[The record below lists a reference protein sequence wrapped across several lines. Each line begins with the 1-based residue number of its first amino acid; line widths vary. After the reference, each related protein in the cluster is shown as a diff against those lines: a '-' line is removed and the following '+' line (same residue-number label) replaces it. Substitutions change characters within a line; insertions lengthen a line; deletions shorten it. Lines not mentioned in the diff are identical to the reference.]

1 MIPIRLQLKNF
12 LSYGDTQTIDFSPYS
27 LICLSGKN
35 GHGKSALLD
44 AITWALWG
52 QARKASTSSRPDQG
66 LLKLGQ
72 STMTVCLDFVFN
84 GQEYRVRRE
93 FSVIQGK
100 ISTKIDFGIIDTGAS
115 NSNASSANTSGSPAN
130 NVSTHNVNASSS
142 SSSNSDTGNSNAG
155 NFTGERTSIDRDR
168 LKVMPLSG
176 KTSRETQETIE
187 RTLNLDFE
195 SFAHSSF
202 LRQGQ
207 ASEFSKKAPKE
218 RKDILA
224 AILGLK
230 KYDAIKQAA
239 LDKAREAQNEKGAR
253 AAVLEKSQQQLAQK
267 STVEEEY
274 VTNQTLV
281 TITRSA
287 LLELEQHQTKLTHE
301 AQEISKQQRER
312 AIISSH
318 QERLE
323 AQMLSLQKTFSD
335 EAQLWRTTHRK
346 LRTMADPA
354 QIDRKRQ
361 TLLIAVTEQQEALQ
375 KQLTLK
381 QELFELTMTISAREA
396 ALKQQH
402 TESMATVTTT
412 LERAR
417 AEQRDI
423 THKLSLL
430 ATQLEKLERQK
441 FELTRSLEQHKVA
454 LELRTTQSAQAHTIE
469 EQFERRK
476 AFYQRFSAQGKY
488 LTSELNTLERKQHD
502 LHDDGPSSCP
512 LCEQNLSAARK
523 RFLKTQTLEQ
533 HGALKRRLS
542 RMSKALTRLKQ
553 LLIEQNDALVPLK
566 KAREEASIIEAR
578 MKDTH
583 EQCAVIEREL
593 QELIALKQTLGNQLK
608 AATDSALKLT
618 EACTAGTNVL
628 AELIKKDEACVIARA
643 KQSVLELLIKKTL
656 YEKETH
662 ERALQELAL
671 LAKEQEYLAHL
682 KQEAAQQISR
692 KERISEVRSALRA
705 HQQSLRAVE
714 ESLKQFLQ
722 LAELETAH
730 AQRLATH
737 RDETKLAQKRHEELL
752 GEQARITLKR
762 ETIATLER
770 DCSEELTRIAT
781 IDERIADYQAIALA
795 VGKDGIQA
803 LIIEQALPEIES
815 EANALLG
822 RLTNNQAHVSIESL
836 RDLKK
841 GGAKE
846 TLDINISDS
855 LGVRPYELYSGGEAF
870 RIDFAL
876 RIAISKLLAR
886 RAGTSLQTLIIDE
899 GFGSQD
905 EEGLS
910 KIMEAIYAIKD
921 DFAMIIIVSHLT
933 SMKDQF
939 PVHLVV
945 EKEPNGSRVH
955 VFQQG

>member
-12 LSYGDTQTIDFSPYS
+12 LSYGDPQTIDFSPHS

-44 AITWALWG
+44 AMTWALWG

-84 GQEYRVRRE
+84 SQEYRVRRE
-93 FSVIQGK
+93 FSMIQGK
-100 ISTKIDFGIIDTGAS
+100 ISTKIDFGMIDTGAS
-115 NSNASSANTSGSPAN
+115 NSNINNSNSNDLNSSSANNSH
-130 NVSTHNVNASSS
+130 V
-142 SSSNSDTGNSNAG
+142 SNSSTSNC
-155 NFTGERTSIDRDR
+155 NTGEHTAIDRDR
-168 LKVMPLSG
+168 LKVIPLSG

-253 AAVLEKSQQQLAQK
+253 AAVLEKSQQQLVQK
-267 STVEEEY
+267 STVEEEFL
-274 VTNQTLV
+274 TNQNSL

-287 LLELEQHQTKLTHE
+287 LLELEQRHKQLTQE
-301 AQEISKQQRER
+301 AQHISEQQRER

-318 QERLE
+318 QERLLSQAPSLRETFTSE
-323 AQMLSLQKTFSD
+323 AHV
-335 EAQLWRTTHRK
+335 WRTTHRK

-354 QIDRKRQ
+354 QVDRKRQ
-361 TLLIAVTEQQEALQ
+361 ALLTAVTEQQEALQ

-381 QELFELTMTISAREA
+381 QEVFELTMSISAREA

-402 TESMATVTTT
+402 TESMATVTNT

-430 ATQLEKLERQK
+430 AAQLEKLERQK
-441 FELTRSLEQHKVA
+441 FELTRSLEQHQAA
-454 LELRTTQSAQAHTIE
+454 LELRTKQSAQAQTIE

-523 RFLKTQTLEQ
+523 RFLKNQTIEQ
-533 HGALKRRLS
+533 HVALKRRLS
-542 RMSKALTRLKQ
+542 RMSTALTSLKQ

-578 MKDTH
+578 MKDSH
-583 EQCAVIEREL
+583 EQRTVIEHEL
-593 QELIALKQTLGNQLK
+593 QELATLKHTLDEQSK
-608 AATDSALKLT
+608 SITDSVTKLT
-618 EACTAGTNVL
+618 AECTAGTTAL
-628 AELIKKDEACVIARA
+628 TELIQKDEACVIART

-682 KQEAAQQISR
+682 KQEAAQQVSR
-692 KERISEVRSALRA
+692 KERISELRSTLRA
-705 HQQSLRAVE
+705 QQQSLMAVE
-714 ESLKQFLQ
+714 QSLKQFEQ
-722 LAELETAH
+722 LTELEAAH

-737 RDETKLAQKRHEELL
+737 REETKLSQKRHEELV

-770 DCSEELTRIAT
+770 DCSDELTRIAT

-803 LIIEQALPEIES
+803 LIIEQALPEIEN